1 MLANVVYVLCAL
13 TSVACALLLVRGY
26 LRSRTRLLL
35 WSSLGFV
42 GLAFNNAMLVF
53 DRIIFPAV
61 PMGHLPTLPAVVGMC
76 VMTLG
81 LILDEG

>member
-1 MLANVVYVLCAL
+1 MVANVVYVLCAL
-13 TSVACALLLVRGY
+13 TSVACATLLVRGY
-26 LRSRTRLLL
+26 LRSRTRILL

-42 GLAFNNAMLVF
+42 GLALNNAMLVL

-61 PMGHLPTLPAVVGMC
+61 PMGHLPLLPAVVGMC

-81 LILDEG
+81 LILDAG